1 MKNET
6 LNIHA
11 IKTGNCLSRSGQSNL
26 IFIYQNPLLM
36 THPQYKENV
45 IQMAWLVAKALLTAY
60 CQESL
65 VIWKQKVIQI

>member
-36 THPQYKENV
+36 THQQYKENV
-45 IQMAWLVAKALLTAY
+45 IQMVWLLARVLSIA
-60 CQESL
+60 
-65 VIWKQKVIQI
+65 